1 MGPLGVPELIF
12 IFVLALLIFGPKK
25 LPQLGKTF
33 GKSIAEFRRASND
46 LRSTFQREMDAIDRE
61 NQEVKDVAQEV
72 KKDLDTSTYLED
84 NDDDSYDYDDTPYSE
99 KSSGSSSADS
109 SKSSDNKT
117 TQTAGASANGADT
130 ATSASHDGTPPEG
143 ETPPPAK
150 SADAAEVKT

>member
-1 MGPLGVPELIF
+1 
-12 IFVLALLIFGPKK
+12 
-25 LPQLGKTF
+25 
-33 GKSIAEFRRASND
+33 
-46 LRSTFQREMDAIDRE
+46 MDAIDRE

-72 KKDLDTSTYLED
+72 KKDLDASTYLED